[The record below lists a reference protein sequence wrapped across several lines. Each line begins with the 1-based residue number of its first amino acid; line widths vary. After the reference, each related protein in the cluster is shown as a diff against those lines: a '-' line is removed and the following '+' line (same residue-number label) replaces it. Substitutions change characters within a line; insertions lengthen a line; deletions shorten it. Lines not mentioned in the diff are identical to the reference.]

1 MARKA
6 QSKWALL
13 TSRTSLHLVSTQR
26 RRLSSQTS
34 NTSNIYI
41 QMLSRLKSTL
51 TTIKLREFLASMNQ
65 TMWENLRSLQCKRRQ
80 PILTHSHTSLVN
92 AQMFHVWS
100 LLLSIKTLTSGW
112 QEILLR
118 SLSTRSQPPFTL
130 ASSQLCKVWT
140 PKWQQVYQIVAFLS
154 LINLMKSKRRS
165 IRKQSQVVEILKK
178 NKKSIWRWKKLR
190 LWLRNKR
197 RQENQWILRNP
208 MIVVKSNDG

>member
-1 MARKA
+1 MKNTFIDLNLNLMARKA
-6 QSKWALL
+6 QFKWVLL
-13 TSRTSLHLVSTQR
+13 TSRTLLHLVSTQR

-51 TTIKLREFLASMNQ
+51 TTIKLREFSASMNQ
-65 TMWENLRSLQCKRRQ
+65 TMWENLRSPQSKRPQ

-118 SLSTRSQPPFTL
+118 SLSTRSQPQFTL
-130 ASSQLCKVWT
+130 ASSQLYKVWT
-140 PKWQQVYQIVAFLS
+140 PKWLQVYQIVAFLS
-154 LINLMKSKRRS
+154 LINLMK
-165 IRKQSQVVEILKK
+165 
-178 NKKSIWRWKKLR
+178 
-190 LWLRNKR
+190 
-197 RQENQWILRNP
+197 
-208 MIVVKSNDG
+208 

>member
-6 QSKWALL
+6 QFKWVLQ
-13 TSRTSLHLVSTQR
+13 TSRTLLHLVSTQR

-51 TTIKLREFLASMNQ
+51 TTIKLREFSASMNQ
-65 TMWENLRSLQCKRRQ
+65 IMWESLRSLQYKRHQ
-80 PILTHSHTSLVN
+80 PFLTHSHTSLAN
-92 AQMFHVWS
+92 AQMFHVWFQ
-100 LLLSIKTLTSGW
+100 LLSTKTLTSGW

-130 ASSQLCKVWT
+130 ASSQHYKVWT
-140 PKWQQVYQIVAFLS
+140 LKWLQVCQIVAFLS

-165 IRKQSQVVEILKK
+165 TLKQSQVVEILKK
-178 NKKSIWRWKKLR
+178 NKKSMVQIW
-190 LWLRNKR
+190 
-197 RQENQWILRNP
+197 
-208 MIVVKSNDG
+208 KSMCPISGSLSS

>member
-6 QSKWALL
+6 QFKWVLQ
-13 TSRTSLHLVSTQR
+13 TSRTLLHLVSTQR

-51 TTIKLREFLASMNQ
+51 TTIKLREFSASMNQ
-65 TMWENLRSLQCKRRQ
+65 IMWESLRSLQYKRRQ
-80 PILTHSHTSLVN
+80 PIQTHSHTSLAN
-92 AQMFHVWS
+92 AQMFHVWFQ
-100 LLLSIKTLTSGW
+100 LLSIKTLTSGW

-130 ASSQLCKVWT
+130 ASSQHYRVWT
-140 PKWQQVYQIVAFLS
+140 LKWLRVYQIVAFLS

-165 IRKQSQVVEILKK
+165 TRKQSQVVEIQK
-178 NKKSIWRWKKLR
+178 
-190 LWLRNKR
+190 RNKR
-197 RQENQWILRNP
+197 SMVQILR
-208 MIVVKSNDG
+208 